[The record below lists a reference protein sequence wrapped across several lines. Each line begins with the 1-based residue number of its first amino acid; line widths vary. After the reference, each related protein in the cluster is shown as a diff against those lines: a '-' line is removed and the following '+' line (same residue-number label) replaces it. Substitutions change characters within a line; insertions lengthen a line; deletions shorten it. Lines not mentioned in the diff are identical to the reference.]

1 LGPRR
6 RPGCGKYLGMD
17 GWMDAWKGGSFVL
30 TFFTVCVIRWGFGV
44 VPLAGRLAGREAGWQ
59 TGSHVWLV
67 VGNLCHHICPNER
80 TNERTLKETLHSP
93 NSTRWWTTARSALCV
108 CLFCARLLDTY
119 IHKQTNKHI
128 RTCTHAH
135 HGKSTCLGECG
146 KNTGLR
152 DNKGPT
158 PKKRKTHTQAHISV
172 EYECGG
178 LVMGFWPATPQPGGG
193 AIPRRRAEGARARIL

>member
-1 LGPRR
+1 MEGWEF
-6 RPGCGKYLGMD
+6 CAYFFD
-17 GWMDAWKGGSFVL
+17 G
-30 TFFTVCVIRWGFGV
+30 VCDSVGIWGLCRWLVGWQ
-44 VPLAGRLAGREAGWQ
+44 AGRQAGRRAAMSGW
-59 TGSHVWLV
+59 WLETSV
-67 VGNLCHHICPNER
+67 IIYAQ

-119 IHKQTNKHI
+119 TNKQTN
-128 RTCTHAH
+128 TYAHAH
-135 HGKSTCLGECG
+135 THIMANPHVWESVAKTRVWLQQ
-146 KNTGLR
+146 
-152 DNKGPT
+152 GPNSQ
-158 PKKRKTHTQAHISV
+158 KKQQHTHTQAHLSV